1 MWDGVRAGFWK
12 TSNDA
17 WSRNAICKLL
27 HQRNRTE
34 WSPAIAIEV
43 CHIFECKV
51 VKPHVL
57 FSRGSAVSRPSI
69 WLRGQSRPA
78 NYHFGESSPS
88 CDVIALCSS
97 LA

>member
-43 CHIFECKV
+43 CHIFEYKV

-57 FSRGSAVSRPSI
+57 FSRGSAVSLPSI
-69 WLRGQSRPA
+69 WLRAANLGQPTIILA
-78 NYHFGESSPS
+78 NLVLH
-88 CDVIALCSS
+88 AM
-97 LA
+97 